1 MEVKKATT
9 FEEQLEI
16 MKRRGC
22 IVEDEKKALQ
32 VLKCV
37 NYYRLT
43 AYFLPYKMPDDRY
56 REGTTFEK
64 IYRIYDFDRR
74 LRNLLLMIIERI
86 ELYFRAQIA
95 YYHAHRY
102 GPLGYLNEENYN
114 KRHHHDRFIAH
125 IEEAVKNNA
134 QQPFVAHYIQQYD
147 AQFPIWVIVELL
159 TVGELSTFYDD
170 LPRADKKTLARNC
183 LQTTDRNLTSWL
195 ICLTKLRNYCA
206 HYSRLYFNKFGTVPA
221 TPLGFSY
228 RLGDRVFDYI
238 LVLKF
243 LYPEKSAWEKD
254 CCEPFERLLEEY
266 SDAIDLAHLGMPQNY
281 SELLN

>member
-1 MEVKKATT
+1 
-9 FEEQLEI
+9 
-16 MKRRGC
+16 
-22 IVEDEKKALQ
+22 
-32 VLKCV
+32 
-37 NYYRLT
+37 
-43 AYFLPYKMPDDRY
+43 MPDDRY

-125 IEEAVKNNA
+125 IEKAVKNNA

-170 LPRADKKTLARNC
+170 LPRADKKDAGTELSANNRPQFDKLA
-183 LQTTDRNLTSWL
+183 
-195 ICLTKLRNYCA
+195 
-206 HYSRLYFNKFGTVPA
+206 
-221 TPLGFSY
+221 
-228 RLGDRVFDYI
+228 
-238 LVLKF
+238 
-243 LYPEKSAWEKD
+243 
-254 CCEPFERLLEEY
+254 
-266 SDAIDLAHLGMPQNY
+266 DLPDQAP
-281 SELLN
+281 ELLRALLPDCTSINLVRSRQRRWDFRIGWVTVSLIIS